1 MSHHCHGNLLLILKH
16 DRGLAILL
24 SVLVYTQHNTPTAE
38 GEGEGEGR
46 GRGGL
51 SLTEEHYTRHTQG
64 CIAPPPPE
72 GLRVYIQSCKEVQ

>member
-38 GEGEGEGR
+38 GEGEGEGGGGEDCHLLKSTTQDTHR
-46 GRGGL
+46 G
-51 SLTEEHYTRHTQG
+51 
-64 CIAPPPPE
+64 A
-72 GLRVYIQSCKEVQ
+72 